1 MFVFRYL
8 KLLFR
13 ILVDIRQT
21 SKWSFLTR
29 MCFVDPHELYKD
41 LVVVVDPPRSTVRHL
56 ETTLHVDE
64 SRPTIFN
71 R

>member
-1 MFVFRYL
+1 MEFSYKDVLR
-8 KLLFR
+8 
-13 ILVDIRQT
+13 V
-21 SKWSFLTR
+21 
-29 MCFVDPHELYKD
+29 VDPHELYKD

-64 SRPTIFN
+64 SRPTISN